1 MSVDSLNAIVE
12 RARAGMDSAIATSA
26 RVDQSVA
33 RADRVMRQLDVRDG
47 PARDAARRERQ
58 RLNAGLWNRVVR
70 VGVAIGIIS
79 IATIIVGLIIPIGMF
94 GFLAAVGLAIGIAAL
109 VAFMPAQQ
117 SAARAPTA
125 DLPNGEMVQRFDS
138 YIYRSR
144 AALPAPAQ
152 SELDAI
158 SSALPSLK
166 QTLERVDALDPN
178 AQDARRLMS
187 LHLPGLIDRYRQVP
201 EAFRAERDGEGVS
214 VDERLVEG
222 LAAGRAA
229 LGEIAEKLAR
239 ADMNAFETQG
249 RFIQSRYG
257 EDGPRAIGP
266 PDGP

>member
-1 MSVDSLNAIVE
+1 MSVNSLNAIVE
-12 RARAGMDSAIATSA
+12 RARAGMDSAIASA
-26 RVDQSVA
+26 ERVDQSVSK
-33 RADRVMRQLDVRDG
+33 ADRVMRQLDVRDG
-47 PARDAARRERQ
+47 PAREAARRERQ
-58 RLNAGLWNRVVR
+58 RLNVDLGRRLRR
-70 VGVAIGIIS
+70 IGIGIGLVS
-79 IATIIVGLIIPIGMF
+79 IVTIVIGLVTPIGMF
-94 GFLAAVGLAIGIAAL
+94 GFLAAVGLAIGIAAM
-109 VAFMPAQQ
+109 VALLPSQARSVAAPA
-117 SAARAPTA
+117 A

-158 SSALPSLK
+158 SAALPSLR
-166 QTLERVDALDPN
+166 QTLERVEALDPN

-201 EAFRAERDGEGVS
+201 QAFRDERDGEGIS

-229 LGEIAEKLAR
+229 LGEISEKLAR
-239 ADMNAFETQG
+239 ADVSAFETQG

-257 EDGPRAIGP
+257 EDGPQAVRP
-266 PDGP
+266 PDGR